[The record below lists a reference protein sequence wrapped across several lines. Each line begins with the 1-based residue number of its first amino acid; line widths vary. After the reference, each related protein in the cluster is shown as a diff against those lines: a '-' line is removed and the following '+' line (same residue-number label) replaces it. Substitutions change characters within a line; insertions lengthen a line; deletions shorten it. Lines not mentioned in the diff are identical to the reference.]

1 MLYKT
6 VIALWDVYHYLFTKM
21 KMNIY
26 ELDKKSKIIFANYR
40 NFENISIPPEDEA
53 KSIFEY
59 IIGLEYLENG
69 MAT

>member
-1 MLYKT
+1 MRRISLFVYKDENEHIRTRQEIENYLY
-6 VIALWDVYHYLFTKM
+6 VI
-21 KMNIY
+21 
-26 ELDKKSKIIFANYR
+26 YR